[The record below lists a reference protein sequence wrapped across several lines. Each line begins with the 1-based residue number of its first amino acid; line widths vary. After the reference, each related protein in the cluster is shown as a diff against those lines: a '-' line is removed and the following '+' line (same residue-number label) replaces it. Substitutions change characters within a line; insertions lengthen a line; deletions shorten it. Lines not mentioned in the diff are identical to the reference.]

1 MTANQALSIVVAP
14 ATVSPLSITTTSL
27 SGGTVGSAYSAA
39 LAATGG
45 TTPYTWSVSTGTL
58 PAGLTLD
65 PTTGAITGT
74 PTAAGTVD
82 FTVSATDSSSPAM
95 TANQALSIVVSTSS
109 CQHSKWFDGCKGHH
123 HHHGPHHHHH
133 HGFPWGFN
141 NGHSN
146 GGHGH

>member
-1 MTANQALSIVVAP
+1 M
-14 ATVSPLSITTTSL
+14 
-27 SGGTVGSAYSAA
+27 AYSAA

-95 TANQALSIVVSTSS
+95 TANQALSIVVAPATVSPLSITTTSLSGGTVGSAYSAALAATGGTTPYTWSVSTGTLPAN
-109 CQHSKWFDGCKGHH
+109 D
-123 HHHGPHHHHH
+123 P
-133 HGFPWGFN
+133 
-141 NGHSN
+141 
-146 GGHGH
+146 